1 MKDMK
6 GNLWEE
12 MKDNPLGP
20 SVWKPLENAAWS
32 SDAVREDM
40 MLPLKI
46 AYSDL
51 STWHPKRLGV
61 TATGVAVLTVT
72 RILAEMPLPE
82 KIRNQCRN
90 AMTQPLAFEAAS
102 EATLAALEPKTAKEI
117 GEEDPGAR
125 RSRHAIEE
133 AADQMSMA
141 AMWAAGGAPLPGLTL
156 EESAKAAAKAADAAI
171 TWGANPDDVLREA
184 CRIWVTM
191 AYWAERQTADS
202 VASTSSADH

>member
-61 TATGVAVLTVT
+61 TATGVLTWRRRAKRRGLVSLRDVT
-72 RILAEMPLPE
+72 PM
-82 KIRNQCRN
+82 
-90 AMTQPLAFEAAS
+90 
-102 EATLAALEPKTAKEI
+102 
-117 GEEDPGAR
+117 DPQ
-125 RSRHAIEE
+125 E
-133 AADQMSMA
+133 
-141 AMWAAGGAPLPGLTL
+141 LTR
-156 EESAKAAAKAADAAI
+156 
-171 TWGANPDDVLREA
+171 VR
-184 CRIWVTM
+184 
-191 AYWAERQTADS
+191 
-202 VASTSSADH
+202 